1 MKEAVI
7 VSAQRTP
14 VGKGFDGSLA
24 NVHPVKLGA
33 VPIQAAS
40 SKLPGLNAKLID
52 ELMVGCAMPEGEQ
65 GLNIARLIGL
75 SAGLPDSVPA
85 MTVNRFCASGLEVIS
100 LAANRIRLGEA
111 NLIIAAGVESMSAV
125 PMGGNKISPELE
137 LFRSRPEAYISMG
150 LTAENVAGKYK
161 ISREEQDRFALE
173 SHKKALAAIGAGVF
187 KEQIA
192 PVPVSIQKLNEK
204 GKPET
209 QSFTFS
215 IDEGPR
221 RDTGMEALAK
231 LQPVFKKD
239 GTVTAGNSSQISDA
253 AACVIIAEA
262 EFAKRQCWKPLARF
276 VGYAAAGVAP
286 EIMGIGP
293 VEAIPKAL
301 NRSGHSLAEMDIILL
316 NEAFAAQSLAVI
328 RELGLDA
335 KKINPNGGA
344 IALGHPLGATGTKL
358 TVELMYELQRTNKRY
373 GLVTMCVG
381 GGMGAAG
388 IFERIS

>member
-7 VSAQRTP
+7 IAAQRTP
-14 VGKGFDGSLA
+14 VGKGFTGSLA
-24 NVHPVKLGA
+24 NIHPVKLGA
-33 VPIQAAS
+33 VPIQAALA
-40 SKLPGLNAKLID
+40 KLPGLDAKLID
-52 ELMVGCAMPEGEQ
+52 ELIVGCAMPEGEQ
-65 GLNIARLIGL
+65 GLNVARLIGL
-75 SAGLPDSVPA
+75 SAGLPDSVSA

-125 PMGGNKISPELE
+125 PMGGNKVSPELD
-137 LFRSRPEAYISMG
+137 LVRARPESYISMG
-150 LTAENVAGKYK
+150 LTAENLAEKYK

-173 SHKKALAAIGAGVF
+173 SHKKALSAIDSGVF

-192 PVPVSIQKLNEK
+192 PVEISNQKLNEK
-204 GKPET
+204 GKRET
-209 QSFTFS
+209 QSFAFS

-221 RDTGMEALAK
+221 RDTSLEALAK
-231 LQPVFKKD
+231 LQPAFKKD

-253 AACVIIAEA
+253 AAAVIVAEA
-262 EFAKRQCWKPLARF
+262 EFAQKQGWKPLARF
-276 VGYAAAGVAP
+276 VGYTTAGVAP

-293 VEAIPKAL
+293 VEAIPKIL
-301 NRSGHSLAEMDIILL
+301 NRAGHSLAEMDIILL

-335 KKINPNGGA
+335 SKVNPNGGA

-358 TVELMYELQRTNKRY
+358 TVELIYELLRTNKHF
-373 GLVTMCVG
+373 GMVTMCVG